1 MFLVVVLTIVG
12 SASFFAA
19 RTIQR
24 AIGHRQLIAN
34 APGASLRSKWTPT
47 SALLKALLTVAIF
60 VPLLFVTYEV
70 LALVEHALGQ

>member
-1 MFLVVVLTIVG
+1 MVLVVVLAIVG
-12 SASFFAA
+12 GASFFAA
-19 RTIQR
+19 RTIEH
-24 AIGHRQLIAN
+24 AIGHRQFVAN

-47 SALLKALLTVAIF
+47 SILLTALLTMAIF